1 MTDLNISAPFFDYI
15 QENWSLLAA
24 AAYSGFLKK
33 GRGMLWI
40 DWLNQLPI
48 NYRVNDIGVI
58 YITNHSKITRA
69 IFPEGMSSEARR
81 LIRQYDPQISAILYW
96 SEGEMNYGR
105 TIAFID
111 ETPLQAYGFFKG
123 RLEEFELL
131 VTLETGDEDRV

>member
-58 YITNHSKITRA
+58 YITHHSKITRA

-105 TIAFID
+105 TISFID